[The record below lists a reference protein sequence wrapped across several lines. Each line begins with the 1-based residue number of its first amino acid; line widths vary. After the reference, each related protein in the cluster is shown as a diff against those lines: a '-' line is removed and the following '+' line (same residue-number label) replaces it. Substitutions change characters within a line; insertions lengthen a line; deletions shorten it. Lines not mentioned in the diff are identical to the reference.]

1 MEKYEIVKTLGTGSY
16 GTVYLASLEDGTKC
30 AIKTMMKGN
39 SKRERCFLREAA
51 IMTTLQEN
59 EYVVRFHEL
68 VEDTGAMH
76 IVMEYAPSG
85 DLLEDVLSSEEG
97 LPEGEC
103 ARIFAQLVRA
113 VQKVHQLK
121 VLHRDVKPENVFLTE
136 ERNVRVGDFGLS
148 TSFAG
153 SPRKDGTKVRA
164 MAGTLEYAAP
174 ETLLGLQIYGPEV
187 DVWGLGVVLYVML
200 TSNYPYWGAS
210 QRAVAQAILNDE
222 PQLLPTMSKKVKDL
236 LTQLLDKKAEQRI
249 TIEEILAHPWLAHEN
264 LREDRRV
271 AGKEVHYRRKWLEFA
286 QEEAAKKSATS

>member
-1 MEKYEIVKTLGTGSY
+1 MG
-16 GTVYLASLEDGTKC
+16 ASG
-30 AIKTMMKGN
+30 
-39 SKRERCFLREAA
+39 
-51 IMTTLQEN
+51 
-59 EYVVRFHEL
+59 H
-68 VEDTGAMH
+68 
-76 IVMEYAPSG
+76 APSAI
-85 DLLEDVLSSEEG
+85 LIQE
-97 LPEGEC
+97 
-103 ARIFAQLVRA
+103 Q
-113 VQKVHQLK
+113 
-121 VLHRDVKPENVFLTE
+121 PENVFLTE